1 MHKLNVTS
9 HPESRSAPAIR
20 RATQRVSFTV
30 CSIYKLLL
38 RYYSYRVR
46 KRTEALAGSCAEIWA
61 ENSIIAGNRC
71 VLCGSTRATVVVQ
84 LGSLFLGEAKR
95 FPRFKLRLLARVST
109 RKVSAT
115 QPRIWFYSVS
125 T

>member
-1 MHKLNVTS
+1 M
-9 HPESRSAPAIR
+9 
-20 RATQRVSFTV
+20 
-30 CSIYKLLL
+30 
-38 RYYSYRVR
+38 
-46 KRTEALAGSCAEIWA
+46 
-61 ENSIIAGNRC
+61 AGNRC